1 MEGLFNIQVLVTID
15 ILWLLLIYMEILYIF
30 PDSCLCVFLSGIYYQ
45 RQ

>member
-15 ILWLLLIYMEILYIF
+15 IQWLLLIYMEILYIF
-30 PDSCLCVFLSGIYYQ
+30 TDSCMCVFLIDIYYQ